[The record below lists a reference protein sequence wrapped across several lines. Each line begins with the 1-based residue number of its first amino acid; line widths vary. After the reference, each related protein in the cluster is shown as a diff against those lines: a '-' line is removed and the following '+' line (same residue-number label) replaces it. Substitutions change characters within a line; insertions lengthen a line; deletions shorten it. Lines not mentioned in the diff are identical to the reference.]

1 MPDRTMKVAQAKQAV
16 GHDEIAKASE
26 IVEVRPAKTAV
37 LSLAARRTLNLMVQA
52 AAGDAWQGHRH
63 AISKKA
69 LRQGHKGNERISDIL
84 EELMTTLLV
93 MQYVSPRGKPATLR
107 AQILAPTS
115 EENESDGYV
124 YFQFTD
130 PVRWLFQQ
138 SSTYSV
144 LDARAI
150 RAFESKYSMALYEIG
165 CQIVGRRNPT
175 IRYDIDDLR
184 DVLNVPRGRY
194 GDFAQFRRKVLEPAR
209 REIEALAD
217 FQMTMELEKQG
228 RRVVGVRF
236 GFWEKDEYGKDAAA
250 ELARKP
256 REQRRATVN
265 ASDKKAPRP
274 ANQDD
279 LLGALAAGE
288 SGDLPASVDGDEI
301 PY

>member
-1 MPDRTMKVAQAKQAV
+1 MQVASAKQAV

-26 IVEVRPAKTAV
+26 IVEVRPAKAAV
-37 LSLAARRTLNLMVQA
+37 LSLAARRALNLMVQQ
-52 AAGDAWQGHRH
+52 AAGDAWQGYRH
-63 AISKKA
+63 AISKRA
-69 LRQGHKGNERISDIL
+69 LRQGHKGNERVGDIL
-84 EELMTTLLV
+84 DELMTTLLV
-93 MQYVSPRGKPATLR
+93 MQYVSPRGKPSTLK

-115 EENESDGYV
+115 EENDEDGYV

-138 SSTYSV
+138 SRTYAV

-165 CQIVGRRNPT
+165 CQMTGRRDPT
-175 IRYDIDDLR
+175 VRYTLPDLR
-184 DVLNVPRGRY
+184 EVLNVPQGRY

-228 RRVVGVRF
+228 RRVVAVRF
-236 GFWEKDEYGKDAAA
+236 GFWEKDDQGKDEAAY
-250 ELARKP
+250 LQRLP
-256 REQRRATVN
+256 REQRRAKVN
-265 ASDKKAPRP
+265 ASAAPRP
-274 ANQDD
+274 AGQADVEAA
-279 LLGALAAGE
+279 LGRQLDFADAAG
-288 SGDLPASVDGDEI
+288 SDDPI